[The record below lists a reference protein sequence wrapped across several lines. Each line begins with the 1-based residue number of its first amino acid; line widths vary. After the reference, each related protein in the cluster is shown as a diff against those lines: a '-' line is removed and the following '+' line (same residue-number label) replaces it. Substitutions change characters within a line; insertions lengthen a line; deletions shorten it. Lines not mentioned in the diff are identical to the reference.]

1 VRFLG
6 RRRYPAVAL
15 VLLSAVQG
23 EMTAKNVAA
32 LREGLGVARRTLE
45 RWRSWWRTQFV
56 KTSFWQAEQGRF
68 MPPLPIDALPESL
81 LARFG
86 GDDMR
91 WRVVLLLRF
100 LLPLT
105 GPGTFTYL
113 DGR

>member
-1 VRFLG
+1 LNFDQGRNAFRECGRLWISVSDFLFF
-6 RRRYPAVAL
+6 
-15 VLLSAVQG
+15 LL
-23 EMTAKNVAA
+23 
-32 LREGLGVARRTLE
+32 LARRTLE